1 MIIARPSLIAIL
13 VPAANDTRLFNSP
26 QRQVVDLL

>member
-1 MIIARPSLIAIL
+1 MIVARPSLIAIM
-13 VPAANDTRLFNSP
+13 VAAPTDTRLFNSP